1 MSLAGKG
8 RVEKRL
14 KVAQEGQ
21 TVDGRLLTAKE
32 IQEMAS
38 TYKPE
43 LYAGRVN
50 IEHIIGYSPTP
61 PFNAYGDVLSV
72 EAEQIDGV
80 WCLFN
85 TISALPNLI
94 ELNKD
99 GQKLYPSIEF
109 YRDFAGT
116 GKAYQVGLAFT
127 DTPASLGTEPL
138 KFSHQRPQTV
148 FTQPQKDIFMSN
160 KSPSILEAFAK
171 MFSQKN
177 ENPQPAQPVTL
188 TTPAPQQAE
197 QPAEPSENEQIAMA
211 LIVFSEVV
219 QSLTAKVEALE
230 KMMAQPAE
238 SAPTAVANT
247 QPAQTVTTPTPAPQ
261 ADVFAQLTSEI
272 QKMSQQITALSQTS
286 ANPAPVATGAV
297 VDSAPY

>member
-21 TVDGRLLTAKE
+21 TVDGRQLSAKE
-32 IQEMAS
+32 IQDMAN
-38 TYKPE
+38 TYNPE

-160 KSPSILEAFAK
+160 KSPSLLEALAN
-171 MFSQKN
+171 MFSQKT
-177 ENPQPAQPVTL
+177 ENPKPAQPVTL
-188 TTPAPQQAE
+188 TAPQQQAE
-197 QPAEPSENEQIAMA
+197 QSAEPSENEQIAMA
-211 LIVFSEVV
+211 FIVLTETV
-219 QSLTAKVEALE
+219 QNLNAKVE
-230 KMMAQPAE
+230 KMEGLMAQPAE
-238 SAPTAVANT
+238 PTPTTQTANT
-247 QPAQTVTTPTPAPQ
+247 PPPTPQ

>member
-32 IQEMAS
+32 IMEMAT
-38 TYKPE
+38 TYNPQ

-50 IEHIIGYSPTP
+50 IEHIIGYSPAP
-61 PFNAYGDVLSV
+61 PFNAYGDVISV
-72 EAEQIDGV
+72 EAEKVDGV

-148 FTQPQKDIFMSN
+148 FTQPTKDIFMSN

-211 LIVFSEVV
+211 LIVLTETV
-219 QSLTAKVEALE
+219 QSLTTKVE
-230 KMMAQPAE
+230 KMEGLMAQP
-238 SAPTAVANT
+238 AVANT

-261 ADVFAQLTSEI
+261 VDVFAQLTSEI

-286 ANPAPVATGAV
+286 ANPAPVATGSVA
-297 VDSAPY
+297 DTTPY

>member
-1 MSLAGKG
+1 MGLAGKG

-21 TVDGRLLTAKE
+21 TVDGRQLSAKE

-61 PFNAYGDVLSV
+61 PFNAYGDVLAV

-188 TTPAPQQAE
+188 TAPQAQEAQTTE
-197 QPAEPSENEQIAMA
+197 KSENEQIAMA
-211 LIVFSEVV
+211 LIVFGEVV

-230 KMMAQPAE
+230 KMMAQPAQP
-238 SAPTAVANT
+238 APTAVANT
-247 QPAQTVTTPTPAPQ
+247 QPVTAPTPAPQ

-297 VDSAPY
+297 ADSAPY

>member
-32 IQEMAS
+32 IMEMAT
-38 TYKPE
+38 TYNPQ

-50 IEHIIGYSPTP
+50 IEHIIGYSPAP
-61 PFNAYGDVLSV
+61 PFNAYGDVISV
-72 EAEQIDGV
+72 EAEKVDGV

-148 FTQPQKDIFMSN
+148 FTQPNKDIFMSN
-160 KSPSILEAFAK
+160 KSPSILEAFTK

-177 ENPQPAQPVTL
+177 ENPQPAQAVTL
-188 TTPAPQQAE
+188 TAPQQQAE

-211 LIVFSEVV
+211 LIVLTDTV
-219 QSLTAKVEALE
+219 QTLTTKVE
-230 KMMAQPAE
+230 KMEGLMAQPAT
-238 SAPTAVANT
+238 TAVANT
-247 QPAQTVTTPTPAPQ
+247 QPVTAPTPAPQ
-261 ADVFAQLTSEI
+261 ADVFAQLTSEV
-272 QKMSQQITALSQTS
+272 QKLSQQITALSQTP

>member
-32 IQEMAS
+32 IMEMAT
-38 TYKPE
+38 TYNPQ

-50 IEHIIGYSPTP
+50 IEHIMGYSPTP
-61 PFNAYGDVLSV
+61 PFNAYGDVISV
-72 EAEQIDGV
+72 EAEKVDGV

-148 FTQPQKDIFMSN
+148 FTQPNKDIFMSN
-160 KSPSILEAFAK
+160 KSPSILEAFTK

-188 TTPAPQQAE
+188 TAPQQQAE
-197 QPAEPSENEQIAMA
+197 QSAGPSENEQIAMA
-211 LIVFSEVV
+211 LIVLTETV
-219 QSLTAKVEALE
+219 QNLNAKVE
-230 KMMAQPAE
+230 KMEGLMAQP
-238 SAPTAVANT
+238 STTAVANT
-247 QPAQTVTTPTPAPQ
+247 QPVTAPTPAPQ
-261 ADVFAQLTSEI
+261 ADVFAQLTSEV
-272 QKMSQQITALSQTS
+272 QKLSQQITVLSQTS
-286 ANPAPVATGAV
+286 ANPAPIATGAV
-297 VDSAPY
+297 VDSTPY